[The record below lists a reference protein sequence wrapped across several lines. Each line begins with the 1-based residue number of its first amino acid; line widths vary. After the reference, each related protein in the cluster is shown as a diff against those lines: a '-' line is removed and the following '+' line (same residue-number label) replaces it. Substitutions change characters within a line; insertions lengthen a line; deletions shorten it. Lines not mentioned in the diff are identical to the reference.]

1 MKRNK
6 TIIAAVVLLLVFKP
20 FGNKDK
26 KVEKQL
32 NNRMGELAKNF
43 YENYYFDQVGS
54 EFVKGH
60 AENGIK
66 IDLANL
72 ARINNSD
79 SQSVLDEFK
88 NTEGEACNT
97 STSKVTIYP
106 KEPYGSTNYNVEVEL
121 KCDFSKKSSNKED
134 KKEEPTTVKATTTK
148 ATTTTKKKK

>member
-1 MKRNK
+1 MKDLLNKAFSAENRTK
-6 TIIAAVVLLLVFKP
+6 TIGIIVGVAVVLVVIIVLLVAKP

-32 NNRMGELAKNF
+32 NDRMSQLAKNF
-43 YENYYFDQVGS
+43 YEDYYFDQVGS

-79 SQSVLDEFK
+79 SQSILNEFK
-88 NTEGEACNT
+88 NSEGEACDT
-97 STSKVTIYP
+97 TKSKATIYP
-106 KEPYGSTNYNVEVEL
+106 KDPYGKTDYEL
-121 KCDFSKKSSNKED
+121 KIALECNFKK
-134 KKEEPTTVKATTTK
+134 
-148 ATTTTKKKK
+148 

>member
-1 MKRNK
+1 MKEFFKNAFSAENRVK
-6 TIIAAVVLLLVFKP
+6 TIGIAAGIVVVIAVIVVLIVAKP

-32 NNRMGELAKNF
+32 NDRMTELAKNF

-88 NTEGEACNT
+88 NKDGEACNT
-97 STSKVTIYP
+97 TTTKVTIYP
-106 KEPYGSTNYNVEVEL
+106 KDPYGKTDYEL
-121 KCDFSKKSSNKED
+121 KIELDCNFKK
-134 KKEEPTTVKATTTK
+134 
-148 ATTTTKKKK
+148 

>member
-1 MKRNK
+1 MKEFFKNASSAENRVK
-6 TIIAAVVLLLVFKP
+6 TIGIAAGIVVVIAVIVVLIVAKP

-26 KVEKQL
+26 KVETKL
-32 NNRMGELAKNF
+32 NDRMTELAKNF

-88 NTEGEACNT
+88 NSEGEACNT
-97 STSKVTIYP
+97 SSSKVTIFP
-106 KEPYGSTNYNVEVEL
+106 KDPYGKTDYEL
-121 KCDFSKKSSNKED
+121 KIELDCNFKK
-134 KKEEPTTVKATTTK
+134 
-148 ATTTTKKKK
+148 

>member
-1 MKRNK
+1 MKDFFKNAFSAENRVK
-6 TIIAAVVLLLVFKP
+6 TIGIIAGVVVVIAAVVLLLVFKP

-32 NNRMGELAKNF
+32 NDRMGELAKNF

-88 NTEGEACNT
+88 NTEGKACNT

-106 KEPYGSTNYNVEVEL
+106 KEPYGKTDYEL
-121 KCDFSKKSSNKED
+121 KIELDCEFKK
-134 KKEEPTTVKATTTK
+134 
-148 ATTTTKKKK
+148 

>member
-1 MKRNK
+1 MKEFFKNAFSAENRVK
-6 TIIAAVVLLLVFKP
+6 TIGIAAGIVVVIAVIIVLIVAKP

-32 NNRMGELAKNF
+32 NERMTELAKNF

-88 NTEGEACNT
+88 NKDGEACNT
-97 STSKVTIYP
+97 TTTKVTIYP
-106 KEPYGSTNYNVEVEL
+106 KDPYGKTDYEL
-121 KCDFSKKSSNKED
+121 KIELDCNFKK
-134 KKEEPTTVKATTTK
+134 
-148 ATTTTKKKK
+148 